1 MGGRK
6 EEGAKTLSKDSS
18 RLSLSSVLVLVQSR
32 SIRMHAV
39 RRRPQQVRVVLAG
52 RERDRMG
59 RHRGG
64 GHVLLFMLWAVGHG
78 DVGVGGWQGMA
89 GFWGMSM
96 ALVVGEGGDLYA
108 SLHEGK
114 VFWKGWE
121 GSPRR

>member
-1 MGGRK
+1 
-6 EEGAKTLSKDSS
+6 
-18 RLSLSSVLVLVQSR
+18 
-32 SIRMHAV
+32 MHAV